1 MSNNFEEFV
10 NFTQRHF
17 QADQQTIDRF
27 AREFR
32 KEFGGEFIYVN
43 KNSQR
48 NREIKGSYNG
58 RNVSELA
65 KMYGLSERRIREI
78 VSE

>member
-17 QADQQTIDRF
+17 QTDQPTIDRF

-32 KEFGGEFIYVN
+32 KEFGGEFMYVN
-43 KNSQR
+43 KGSQR
-48 NREIKGSYNG
+48 NREIKDSYNG
-58 RNVSELA
+58 RNVAELA
-65 KMYGLSERRIREI
+65 RSYGLSERRIREI
-78 VSE
+78 ISE

>member
-1 MSNNFEEFV
+1 MSNNFEAFV
-10 NFTQRHF
+10 DFTQRHF
-17 QADQQTIDRF
+17 NTDQPTIDRF
-27 AREFR
+27 ARDFR

-58 RNVSELA
+58 RNVTELA
-65 KMYGLSERRIREI
+65 RNYGLSERRIREI

>member
-17 QADQQTIDRF
+17 QTDQPTIDRL

-32 KEFGGEFIYVN
+32 KEFGGEMMYVN
-43 KNSQR
+43 KKSPR
-48 NREIKGSYNG
+48 NQEIRGSYNG
-58 RNVSELA
+58 RNVAELA
-65 KMYGLSERRIREI
+65 RNYGLSERRIREI
-78 VSE
+78 LSE

>member
-17 QADQQTIDRF
+17 QTDQPTIDRF

-32 KEFGGEFIYVN
+32 KEFGGEMMYVN
-43 KNSQR
+43 KKSPR
-48 NREIKGSYNG
+48 NQEIRGSYNG
-58 RNVSELA
+58 RNVAELA
-65 KMYGLSERRIREI
+65 RNYGLSERRIREI
-78 VSE
+78 LSE

>member
-1 MSNNFEEFV
+1 MSNNFDDFLD
-10 NFTQRHF
+10 FTQQHF
-17 QADQQTIDRF
+17 KTDQPTIDRF

-32 KEFGGEFIYVN
+32 QEFGGEFMYIN
-43 KNSQR
+43 TKAPR
-48 NREIKGSYNG
+48 NREIKGAYNG

-78 VSE
+78 ISE

>member
-1 MSNNFEEFV
+1 MSNNFESFID
-10 NFTQRHF
+10 FTKRHF
-17 QADQQTIDRF
+17 KIDQPTIDRF
-27 AREFR
+27 AKDFR

-58 RNVSELA
+58 RNVAELA
-65 KMYGLSERRIREI
+65 RMYGLSERRIREI
-78 VSE
+78 ISE

>member
-17 QADQQTIDRF
+17 QTDQPTIDRF

-32 KEFGGEFIYVN
+32 KEFGGEMMYVN
-43 KNSQR
+43 KKSPR
-48 NREIKGSYNG
+48 NQEIRGSYNG
-58 RNVSELA
+58 RNVAELA
-65 KMYGLSERRIREI
+65 KTYGLSERRIREI